1 MLLDSTLGTRAKHQ
15 LQHHTKTMVE
25 SEVDICGK
33 SGRDVELSGMVH
45 PALHI
50 ALKRDKRNSG
60 SILLKKKVIHAERLK

>member
-25 SEVDICGK
+25 SEVSICRER
-33 SGRDVELSGMVH
+33 GRDVELSEMVH

-50 ALKRDKRNSG
+50 ALKRDKRNLG
-60 SILLKKKVIHAERLK
+60 SILLEKKKSYMQKD